1 MVDVQAFR
9 NSIAPFDNDD
19 MLVPNSPP
27 SGSGEWQGTVVVQ
40 VKLGCLGAA
49 PAWPTSNVVPA
60 TMPIYNIT
68 TNRTGSMGYLGSTR
82 DTLELLYHKAGFD
95 GNLTQPVYK
104 IVDPV
109 LHGLG
114 MGRSPGSANR

>member
-1 MVDVQAFR
+1 VAGHGR
-9 NSIAPFDNDD
+9 GA
-19 MLVPNSPP
+19 
-27 SGSGEWQGTVVVQ
+27 GEARL
-40 VKLGCLGAA
+40 LGCS
-49 PAWPTSNVVPA
+49 TSVADVEALDVVPA

-114 MGRSPGSANR
+114 MGWLPGSANR